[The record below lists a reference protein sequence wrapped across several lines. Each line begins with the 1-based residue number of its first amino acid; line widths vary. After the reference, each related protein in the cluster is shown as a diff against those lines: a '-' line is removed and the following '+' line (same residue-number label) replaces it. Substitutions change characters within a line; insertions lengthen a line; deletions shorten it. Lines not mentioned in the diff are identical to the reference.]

1 MKLETL
7 TQVNVER
14 AARRPV
20 IVITDTAN
28 GEQRLVKAKDIA
40 TDPLS
45 AELSK
50 QLRMGKSGT
59 IESGGKKLFLNVYAP
74 TARLVIVGA
83 VHISQALAPLARSLD
98 YDVTVVDPRTAFASP
113 ERFPDVPLIAEW
125 PDVALPPLNIDHY
138 TAFVA
143 VTHDPKID
151 DPALLHAF
159 ARDCFYIGALGSRK
173 THAKRAERLK
183 AQGASRCRHRAHPC
197 ADRAFH
203 RRGVAVGDRGLDHGR
218 DHRRA
223 AAAERNREGA
233 GGMKFGPASPAD
245 AIGGVTV
252 HTLRQGSLVLK
263 KGTTIGPA
271 EVEALNKAGV
281 KEVVVVRLEE
291 GDVSEDDAA
300 ASIAQAVAGEGVN
313 VERAFTGRSNLFA
326 AQAGVLVVD
335 RAAVDR
341 INGVDEAITFATL
354 SAFKP
359 VVEGEMIATVKLI
372 PFGVEAKL
380 RDAAVDVA
388 GKGTLR
394 IAPYIIK
401 KVGVVSTLLP
411 GLAPKVID
419 KTLRVT
425 AERLAPAGASII
437 AERRVPH
444 DEADLAS
451 SIKELLGLGAELV
464 IVFGASAIADRRDVI
479 PAAITEI
486 GGQIEH
492 FGMPVDPGNLL
503 LIGSAG
509 GVPVLGA
516 PGCARSPV
524 ENGFDWVLM
533 RLLAG
538 LKVTRA
544 ELTGMGVGG
553 LLMEIVTRPQPRTVA
568 DLEANRNV
576 TAIVLAAGRSTRM
589 GGPNKLL
596 AEIDGKKL
604 VRIVAEQAL
613 ASKATDV
620 IVVTGHQ
627 ADLVEQAL
635 AGLNVKFVRNP
646 DFAGGLASSVKAGI
660 AAVPDNADGAV
671 VCLGDMPL
679 ISAKLIDRLIE
690 TFAPDRGHLIA
701 VPVSDG
707 RRGNPVLWS
716 RRFFRELMTLD
727 GDVGARHLIAK
738 HAEAVAEVPVDGQSA
753 FLDIDT
759 PQALEA
765 ARGS

>member
-1 MKLETL
+1 
-7 TQVNVER
+7 
-14 AARRPV
+14 
-20 IVITDTAN
+20 
-28 GEQRLVKAKDIA
+28 
-40 TDPLS
+40 
-45 AELSK
+45 
-50 QLRMGKSGT
+50 
-59 IESGGKKLFLNVYAP
+59 
-74 TARLVIVGA
+74 
-83 VHISQALAPLARSLD
+83 
-98 YDVTVVDPRTAFASP
+98 
-113 ERFPDVPLIAEW
+113 
-125 PDVALPPLNIDHY
+125 
-138 TAFVA
+138 
-143 VTHDPKID
+143 
-151 DPALLHAF
+151 
-159 ARDCFYIGALGSRK
+159 
-173 THAKRAERLK
+173 
-183 AQGASRCRHRAHPC
+183 
-197 ADRAFH
+197 
-203 RRGVAVGDRGLDHGR
+203 
-218 DHRRA
+218 
-223 AAAERNREGA
+223 
-233 GGMKFGPASPAD
+233 MKFGPASPAD

-271 EVEALNKAGV
+271 EVEALNRAGV
-281 KEVVVVRLEE
+281 KEIVVVRLEA
-291 GDVSEDDAA
+291 GDVSEDEAA

-313 VERAFTGRSNLFA
+313 VERAFTGRANLFA

-335 RAAVDR
+335 RSAVDR

-354 SAFKP
+354 AAFKP
-359 VVEGEMIATVKLI
+359 VVEGEMVATVKLI

-388 GKGTLR
+388 GKDTLR
-394 IAPYIIK
+394 IAPYVIK

-411 GLAPKVID
+411 GLASKVID

-444 DEADLAS
+444 DEADLAA

-486 GGQIEH
+486 GGRIEH

-538 LKVTRA
+538 LKVTRT

-553 LLMEIVTRPQPRTVA
+553 LLMEIVTRPQPRVA
-568 DLEANRNV
+568 DIEANRNV

-596 AEIDGKKL
+596 AEIDGRKL

-613 ASKATDV
+613 ASKAAEV

-627 ADLVEQAL
+627 AELVEQAL
-635 AGLNVKFVRNP
+635 TGLKVKFVRNP

-660 AAVPDNADGAV
+660 AAVPENADGAI

-679 ISAKLIDRLIE
+679 ISAKLIDQLIE
-690 TFAPDRGHLIA
+690 NFAPDRGQLIA

-716 RRFFRELMTLD
+716 RRFFKELMTLD

-765 ARGS
+765 ARRG